1 MLKNQIQ
8 EGKANNIEY
17 NNSDLNDQNYQ
28 NIKKLLKSQKLNPE
42 NKQHLK
48 YLLSISLKEENK
60 NFDFQYFLSFLLT
73 YKNKDNIG
81 IFYDYFFRCCKLGKL
96 NYITLLLNNHLSINA
111 QNELGESP
119 MHIAITKKDINLIK
133 LLMEYSPILAIKT
146 YKDKLTC
153 YDYAE
158 ISGEEEIKNILNM
171 KSNPS
176 KDVKLKLKSLI
187 NRIDTK
193 FSVCSIESGAK
204 RELLNYCGESYI
216 SNSKTDSSEIKTIN
230 EEELKKKNYII
241 KTKNKSSSYKK
252 DCPNKNI
259 LSKKMDYSPQKKD
272 NNLKHVMNK
281 NKNNENSNF
290 SIKTARPQKRIF
302 SSPENDDIRYM
313 TDRKEKYQK
322 KRFIFDE
329 LHLKKYYFKISP
341 SAFSLPSKDTELN
354 IIENDYINI
363 NNKKTKEENNK
374 EQFNLFFTQINLP
387 KEYTKKFIDHGFDNL
402 GSLILITK
410 SDIALS
416 HQNLKDMGISL
427 YGHRAK
433 ILIHLEEK
441 AGLFPF
447 SLENGKIYKKMDE
460 NTIKK
465 NSLFKFLA
473 SIGLDQYKQNFIDNG
488 IYSCELLFTQMLTRQ
503 PINERILEEDFNIEN
518 PNHRI
523 FLCYNLR
530 NWSKKYEKKLKI
542 QENNKIV
549 YEGSSSFN
557 ECEVCVIY

>member
-1 MLKNQIQ
+1 MLKNEIQ
-8 EGKANNIEY
+8 EGKANNIEH
-17 NNSDLNDQNYQ
+17 NNRDLNDQNYQ
-28 NIKKLLKSQKLNPE
+28 NIKILLKSQKLNPE
-42 NKQHLK
+42 NKQHIK

-73 YKNKDNIG
+73 YKNENNID
-81 IFYDYFFRCCKLGKL
+81 IFYDYFFRCCELGKL
-96 NYITLLLNNHLSINA
+96 NYITLLLNSHLSINS

-133 LLMEYSPILAIKT
+133 LLIEYSPILTIKT

-158 ISGEEEIKNILNM
+158 ISGNEEIKNILNM

-176 KDVKLKLKSLI
+176 KGVKLKLKSLI
-187 NRIDTK
+187 NKIDTK
-193 FSVCSIESGAK
+193 FSACSIESGAK
-204 RELLNYCGESYI
+204 RELLNYCGESYL
-216 SNSKTDSSEIKTIN
+216 SNSKTDSSEINAIN
-230 EEELKKKNYII
+230 EEEPKKINDII
-241 KTKNKSSSYKK
+241 KTKNKSSPFKK

-259 LSKKMDYSPQKKD
+259 LSKKMEYSPQKKD
-272 NNLKHVMNK
+272 SNSKQFM
-281 NKNNENSNF
+281 NKNNENDNF
-290 SIKTARPQKRIF
+290 SIKTTR
-302 SSPENDDIRYM
+302 SPERSFFSPEKANFGYM
-313 TDRKEKYQK
+313 TDRKENYQK
-322 KRFIFDE
+322 RRFIFDE
-329 LHLKKYYFKISP
+329 SHLKKYNFKISP
-341 SAFSLPSKDTELN
+341 SAFSLSSKDTKLN

-387 KEYTKKFIDHGFDNL
+387 KEYTEKFIDSGFDNL

-416 HQNLKDMGISL
+416 HQNLKDMGIFP
-427 YGHRAK
+427 YGHRSK

-460 NTIKK
+460 NTTKN
-465 NSLFKFLA
+465 NSLFKFLE
-473 SIGLDQYKQNFIDNG
+473 SIGLEQYKQNFIDNG

-518 PNHRI
+518 PNHRA
-523 FLCYNLR
+523 FLCYKLR

-542 QENNKIV
+542 QDNNKIE
-549 YEGSSSFN
+549 YEGSLFN
-557 ECEVCVIY
+557 ECEVCAIY